1 MGEMATLVQGTPG
14 SRPVAD
20 VSTVPL
26 LRRVVES
33 LATMRPGRY
42 TVYLG
47 RPDPAAVLAGWDR
60 GVARLRCARRAVVT
74 TPDTTPLPQEA
85 DRRDPGLGW
94 LAHVWFSAV
103 IGDDTAMAVLCQ
115 PDPIHPQEAWLL
127 TDPTAVRRFVA
138 AGQGEPARPPP
149 PPAPR
154 QTSRQIGPRETPLSN
169 PAP

>member
-14 SRPVAD
+14 SRPVAA

-47 RPDPAAVLAGWDR
+47 RPDPAAVR
-60 GVARLRCARRAVVT
+60 GDWATEAALVRSARRAVVT

-85 DRRDPGLGW
+85 DRREQGTGW
-94 LAHVWFSAV
+94 
-103 IGDDTAMAVLCQ
+103 
-115 PDPIHPQEAWLL
+115 
-127 TDPTAVRRFVA
+127 
-138 AGQGEPARPPP
+138 PA
-149 PPAPR
+149 
-154 QTSRQIGPRETPLSN
+154 QTW
-169 PAP
+169 

>member
-1 MGEMATLVQGTPG
+1 MGEMATLIEGTPG

-47 RPDPAAVLAGWDR
+47 RPDPAAVR
-60 GVARLRCARRAVVT
+60 GEWETEVALVRSARRAVVT

-85 DRRDPGLGW
+85 DRRD
-94 LAHVWFSAV
+94 F
-103 IGDDTAMAVLCQ
+103 D
-115 PDPIHPQEAWLL
+115 HPEEAWLV
-127 TDPTAVRRFVA
+127 TNPTAVRRFIA
-138 AGQGEPARPPP
+138 AVEGELARPDPQLL
-149 PPAPR
+149 AV
-154 QTSRQIGPRETPLSN
+154 
-169 PAP
+169 

>member
-1 MGEMATLVQGTPG
+1 MGEMATLVEGTPG
-14 SRPVAD
+14 SRPVSD
-20 VSTVPL
+20 LTTVPL

-47 RPDPAAVLAGWDR
+47 RPDPAAVRAEWDQE
-60 GVARLRCARRAVVT
+60 VALLRCARRAVVT

-103 IGDDTAMAVLCQ
+103 IGEDTAMAVLCQ
-115 PDPIHPQEAWLL
+115 PDPIHPQEAWKYPSALS
-127 TDPTAVRRFVA
+127 
-138 AGQGEPARPPP
+138 GSQYC
-149 PPAPR
+149 
-154 QTSRQIGPRETPLSN
+154 TSRPVPIMRTLLAATAIGTEANAGSVV
-169 PAP
+169 AH

>member
-1 MGEMATLVQGTPG
+1 MGEMATLIDGTPG

-47 RPDPAAVLAGWDR
+47 RPDPAAVR
-60 GVARLRCARRAVVT
+60 GEWETEVALVRSARRAVVT

-85 DRRDPGLGW
+85 DRRDPGMVW
-94 LAHVWFSAV
+94 LAHPWFSAV
-103 IGDDTAMAVLCQ
+103 VGNYTAMALICRPPVDE
-115 PDPIHPQEAWLL
+115 PDDATLL
-127 TDPTAVRRFVA
+127 TKPN
-138 AGQGEPARPPP
+138 G
-149 PPAPR
+149 
-154 QTSRQIGPRETPLSN
+154 
-169 PAP
+169 